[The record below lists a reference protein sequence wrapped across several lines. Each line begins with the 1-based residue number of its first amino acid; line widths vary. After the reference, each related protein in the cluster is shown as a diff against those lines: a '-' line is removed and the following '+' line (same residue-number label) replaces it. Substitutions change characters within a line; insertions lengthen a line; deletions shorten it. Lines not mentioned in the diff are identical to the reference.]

1 MCFNEQF
8 SFFNFSLLS
17 MYGGFLN
24 YYSNENDIWRL
35 YIPLYYLSLK
45 DLIQTFLYMFNNND
59 SYKYILSI
67 LSYAHICF
75 QPLVTNMVFSYFS
88 KSTTYLNINYWNM
101 VFIITFLFGL
111 YKLTDLD
118 FFDILKDKKYCDDKT
133 SDYCN
138 DKNSSY
144 IGKYHVGYK
153 FRSKNKYS
161 WSFLFFMIIPALFT
175 SSYILS
181 LIFAFFI
188 YILKIIF
195 TDVRDGELGAIWCL
209 LSIIPT
215 LPIVYYRQFIS
226 RFLQI

>member
-1 MCFNEQF
+1 
-8 SFFNFSLLS
+8 
-17 MYGGFLN
+17 
-24 YYSNENDIWRL
+24 
-35 YIPLYYLSLK
+35 
-45 DLIQTFLYMFNNND
+45 
-59 SYKYILSI
+59 
-67 LSYAHICF
+67 
-75 QPLVTNMVFSYFS
+75 
-88 KSTTYLNINYWNM
+88 M

-118 FFDILKDKKYCDDKT
+118 FFDILKDKKYCNDKT

-138 DKNSSY
+138 DTNSSY